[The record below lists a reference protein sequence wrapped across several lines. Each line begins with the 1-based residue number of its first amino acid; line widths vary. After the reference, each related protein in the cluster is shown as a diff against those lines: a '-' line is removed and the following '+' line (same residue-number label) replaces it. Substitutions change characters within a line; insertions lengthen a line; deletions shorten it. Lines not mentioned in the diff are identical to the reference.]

1 MATYSLEL
9 KLNTKKASDCW
20 YLENYFRE
28 VAKISNTVRRFAM
41 RRIERLKRDK
51 NYRDLLAQYIK
62 LIKQDKEKE
71 KETVGKE
78 LSVVVWS
85 YGLTKFYLQKSAL
98 DLRKNLRYV
107 HSTVYQKICDQ
118 VWKGV
123 EKVLYADG
131 KRMHFKKWDDFLS
144 FEGKSNTTGIIYQD
158 GKVYINCTP
167 KRPKGGIILS
177 VKLPNNKN
185 SDHWNYETRCLCDPT
200 KYCRI
205 VRKKFS
211 SGWCYYVQ
219 LIQEGIPPQKHVR
232 GTGRIG
238 IDIGTSTVATVSE
251 TACHLDVLGDSM
263 ETKEKEIRRLQRKM
277 DRSRRA
283 TNPQNYKED
292 GRVKKG
298 KKRWAYSHHYQK
310 MRDQLKTMR
319 RKRTASLKQW
329 QETYANRLL
338 EEGDEVYVED
348 MSFKALKKRKKKTE
362 KKENGRYKSKKRFGK
377 SIGNH
382 APAQFLTI
390 VKRKLDQT
398 GGKYHEVNTRKFKAS
413 QYDHVTDT
421 YTRKKL
427 TKRHHWADRDWV
439 QRDLYSAFLLM
450 NSDKSLEHADRDLCL
465 LHYPSFKILHDQC
478 IEEIIT
484 SDKHIPA
491 SFGFHRA
498 A

>member
-9 KLNTKKASDCW
+9 KLNTKKASDCR

-51 NYRDLLAQYIK
+51 KYRELLTQYIK
-62 LIKQDKEKE
+62 LDKGEEKDAVS
-71 KETVGKE
+71 KK
-78 LSVVVWS
+78 LSAVVWS
-85 YGLTKFYLQKSAL
+85 YGLTKFHLQKTAL

-107 HSTVYQKICDQ
+107 HSTVYQKICDH
-118 VWKGV
+118 VWRGV

-131 KRMHFKKWDDFLS
+131 KRLHFKKWDDFLS
-144 FEGKSNTTGIIYQD
+144 FEGKSNTTGIIYQNE
-158 GKVYINCTP
+158 KVYINCTP

-177 VKLPNNKN
+177 VKLPNNKD

-211 SGWCYYVQ
+211 SGWHYYVQ
-219 LIQEGIPPQKHVR
+219 LIQEGIPPQKHAR
-232 GTGRIG
+232 GIGRIG
-238 IDIGTSTVATVSE
+238 IDIGASTVATVSE
-251 TACHLDVLGDSM
+251 TACHLDVLGDSV

-292 GRVKKG
+292 GTIKKG
-298 KKRWAYSHHYQK
+298 KKRWTYSHHYQK
-310 MRDQLKTMR
+310 MRDQLKAMR
-319 RKRTASLKQW
+319 RKRAAVLKQW
-329 QETYANRLL
+329 QEIYANRLL

-348 MSFKALKKRKKKTE
+348 MSFKGLQKRKKKTE
-362 KKENGRYKSKKRFGK
+362 KKKNGRFKSKKRFGK

-382 APAQFLTI
+382 APAQFLSI

-398 GGKYHEVNTRKFKAS
+398 GANTMRS
-413 QYDHVTDT
+413 
-421 YTRKKL
+421 
-427 TKRHHWADRDWV
+427 
-439 QRDLYSAFLLM
+439 
-450 NSDKSLEHADRDLCL
+450 
-465 LHYPSFKILHDQC
+465 
-478 IEEIIT
+478 
-484 SDKHIPA
+484 IPE
-491 SFGFHRA
+491 SSKPVSMTM
-498 A
+498 

>member
-1 MATYSLEL
+1 
-9 KLNTKKASDCW
+9 
-20 YLENYFRE
+20 
-28 VAKISNTVRRFAM
+28 
-41 RRIERLKRDK
+41 
-51 NYRDLLAQYIK
+51 
-62 LIKQDKEKE
+62 
-71 KETVGKE
+71 
-78 LSVVVWS
+78 
-85 YGLTKFYLQKSAL
+85 
-98 DLRKNLRYV
+98 
-107 HSTVYQKICDQ
+107 
-118 VWKGV
+118 
-123 EKVLYADG
+123 
-131 KRMHFKKWDDFLS
+131 MHFNKWDDFLS

-292 GRVKKG
+292 GTIKKG
-298 KKRWAYSHHYQK
+298 KKRWTYSHHYQK
-310 MRDQLKTMR
+310 MRDQLKAMR
-319 RKRTASLKQW
+319 RKRAAVLKQW
-329 QETYANRLL
+329 QEIYANRLL

-348 MSFKALKKRKKKTE
+348 MSFKGLQKRKKKTE
-362 KKENGRYKSKKRFGK
+362 KKKNGRFKSKKRFGK

-382 APAQFLTI
+382 APAQFLSI

-421 YTRKKL
+421 YTKKKL

-450 NSDKSLEHADRDLCL
+450 NSDQSLEHADRDLCI
-465 LHYPSFKILHDQC
+465 LHYPSFKKLHDQC
-478 IEEIIT
+478 IEEIIA

-491 SFGFHRA
+491 SFGFRRPA
-498 A
+498 

>member
-1 MATYSLEL
+1 MATYSMEL
-9 KLNTKKASDCW
+9 KLNTKKVSDCR

-51 NYRDLLAQYIK
+51 KYRDLLAQYIELGKGEEKDAVSKK
-62 LIKQDKEKE
+62 LSE
-71 KETVGKE
+71 
-78 LSVVVWS
+78 VVWS
-85 YGLTKFYLQKSAL
+85 YGLTKYDLQKTAL
-98 DLRKNLRYV
+98 DLRKNLRYIY
-107 HSTVYQKICDQ
+107 SDVYQKICDQ

-131 KRMHFKKWDDFLS
+131 KRLHFKKWDDFLS
-144 FEGKSNTTGIIYQD
+144 FEGKKNTTGIIYQN
-158 GKVYINCTP
+158 GRVYINCTP

-177 VKLPNNKN
+177 VKLPNNRG

-211 SGWCYYVQ
+211 SRWHYYVQ
-219 LIQEGIPPQKHVR
+219 LIQEGIPPQKHVQ

-251 TACHLDVLGDSM
+251 TACHLDVLGDSV
-263 ETKEKEIRRLQRKM
+263 ETKEKEIRRLQRKI
-277 DRSRRA
+277 DRSRKA

-292 GRVKKG
+292 GTVKKG
-298 KKRWAYSHHYQK
+298 KKRWIYSHHYRK
-310 MRDQLKTMR
+310 LRDQLKVMR
-319 RKRTASLKQW
+319 RKRAAALKQW
-329 QETYANRLL
+329 QEIYANRLL
-338 EEGDEVYVED
+338 EEGNEVYVED

-362 KKENGRYKSKKRFGK
+362 KKENGRFKSKKRFGK

-390 VKRKLDQT
+390 VKRKLVQT

-450 NSDKSLEHADRDLCL
+450 NSDKSLEHADRNLCL
-465 LHYPSFKILHDQC
+465 LHYPSFKKLHDQC
-478 IEEIIT
+478 IEEIIA

>member
-9 KLNTKKASDCW
+9 KLNTKKASDCR

-28 VAKISNTVRRFAM
+28 VARISNTVRRFAM
-41 RRIERLKRDK
+41 RRIECLKRDK

-62 LIKQDKEKE
+62 LIKLKKEEEKE
-71 KETVGKE
+71 AVFKE
-78 LSVVVWS
+78 LSAVVWS
-85 YGLTKFYLQKSAL
+85 YGLTKFHLQKSAL

-107 HSTVYQKICDQ
+107 HSTIYQKICDQ

-131 KRMHFKKWDDFLS
+131 KRLHFKKWDDFLS
-144 FEGKSNTTGIIYQD
+144 FEGKSNTTGIIYQNE
-158 GKVYINCTP
+158 KVYINCTP
-167 KRPKGGIILS
+167 KRSKGGIILS
-177 VKLPNNKN
+177 VKLPNNKD
-185 SDHWNYETRCLCDPT
+185 SDHWNYETRCLCDRT

-211 SGWCYYVQ
+211 SGWHYYVQ
-219 LIQEGIPPQKHVR
+219 LIQEGIPLQKHVR

-251 TACHLDVLGDSM
+251 TACHLDVLGDSV

-292 GRVKKG
+292 GTIKKG
-298 KKRWAYSHHYQK
+298 KKRWIYSHHYREL
-310 MRDQLKTMR
+310 RDQLKTIR
-319 RKRTASLKQW
+319 RKRATALKQW
-329 QETYANRLL
+329 QEIYANQLL
-338 EEGDEVYVED
+338 EEGNEVYVED
-348 MSFKALKKRKKKTE
+348 MSFKGLQKRKKKTE

-398 GGKYHEVNTRKFKAS
+398 GGKYHKVNTRKFKAS

-427 TKRHHWADRDWV
+427 TKRHHWANRDWV

-465 LHYPSFKILHDQC
+465 LHYPSFKKLHDQC
-478 IEEIIT
+478 IEEIIV

-491 SFGFHRA
+491 SFGFRRPL
-498 A
+498 

>member
-9 KLNTKKASDCW
+9 KLNTKKASDCR

-51 NYRDLLAQYIK
+51 KYRELLTQYIK
-62 LIKQDKEKE
+62 LDKGEEKDAVS
-71 KETVGKE
+71 KK
-78 LSVVVWS
+78 LSAVVWS
-85 YGLTKFYLQKSAL
+85 YGLTKFHLQKTAL

-107 HSTVYQKICDQ
+107 HSTVYQKICDH
-118 VWKGV
+118 VWRGV

-131 KRMHFKKWDDFLS
+131 KRLHFKKWDDFLS
-144 FEGKSNTTGIIYQD
+144 FEGKSNTTGIIYQNE
-158 GKVYINCTP
+158 KVYINCTP

-177 VKLPNNKN
+177 VKLPNNKD

-211 SGWCYYVQ
+211 SGWHYYVQ
-219 LIQEGIPPQKHVR
+219 LIQEGIPPQKHAR
-232 GTGRIG
+232 GIGRIG
-238 IDIGTSTVATVSE
+238 IDIGASTVATVSE
-251 TACHLDVLGDSM
+251 TACHLDVLGDSV

-292 GRVKKG
+292 GTIKKG
-298 KKRWAYSHHYQK
+298 KKRWTYSHHYQK
-310 MRDQLKTMR
+310 MRDQLKAMR
-319 RKRTASLKQW
+319 RKRAAVLKQW
-329 QETYANRLL
+329 QEIYANRLL

-348 MSFKALKKRKKKTE
+348 MSFKGLQKRKKKTE
-362 KKENGRYKSKKRFGK
+362 KKKNGRFKSKKRFGK
-377 SIGNH
+377 S
-382 APAQFLTI
+382 I

-421 YTRKKL
+421 YTKKKL

-450 NSDKSLEHADRDLCL
+450 NSDQSLEHADRDLCL
-465 LHYPSFKILHDQC
+465 LHYPSFKKLHDQC
-478 IEEIIT
+478 IEEIIA

-491 SFGFHRA
+491 SFGFRRPA
-498 A
+498 

>member
-9 KLNTKKASDCW
+9 KLNTKKASDCR

-41 RRIERLKRDK
+41 RRIECLKRDK

-62 LIKQDKEKE
+62 LIKLDKGEEKE
-71 KETVGKE
+71 AVSKK
-78 LSVVVWS
+78 LSAVVWS
-85 YGLTKFYLQKSAL
+85 YGLTKFHLQKTAL
-98 DLRKNLRYV
+98 NLRKNLRYV
-107 HSTVYQKICDQ
+107 HSDVYQKICDQ
-118 VWKGV
+118 VWRGV

-131 KRMHFKKWDDFLS
+131 KRLHFKKWDDFLS
-144 FEGKSNTTGIIYQD
+144 FKGKKNTTGIIYQD

-219 LIQEGIPPQKHVR
+219 LIQKGIPPQKHVR

-238 IDIGTSTVATVSE
+238 IDIGASTVATVSE
-251 TACHLDVLGDSM
+251 TACHLDVLGDSV
-263 ETKEKEIRRLQRKM
+263 ETKEKEIKRLQRKM

-283 TNPQNYKED
+283 TNPQYYNED
-292 GRVKKG
+292 GTIKKG
-298 KKRWAYSHHYQK
+298 KKRWSYSHHYK
-310 MRDQLKTMR
+310 RLRDQLKAMR
-319 RKRTASLKQW
+319 RKRAAALKQW
-329 QETYANRLL
+329 QEIYANRLL

-348 MSFKALKKRKKKTE
+348 MRFKALQKRKKKTE
-362 KKENGRYKSKKRFGK
+362 KKKNGRFKSKKRFGK

-413 QYDHVTDT
+413 QYDYVTDT

-427 TKRHHWADRDWV
+427 TKRHHRSNGELV

-450 NSDKSLEHADRDLCL
+450 NSDKNLEHADRNLCL
-465 LHYPSFKILHDQC
+465 LHYPSFKKLHDQC
-478 IEEIIT
+478 IEEIIA
-484 SDKHIPA
+484 SDRHIPA
-491 SFGFHRA
+491 SFGFYRA

>member
-9 KLNTKKASDCW
+9 KLNTKKASDCR

-51 NYRDLLAQYIK
+51 KYRELLTQYIK
-62 LIKQDKEKE
+62 LDKGEEKDAVS
-71 KETVGKE
+71 KK
-78 LSVVVWS
+78 LSAVVWS
-85 YGLTKFYLQKSAL
+85 YGLTKFHLQKTAL

-177 VKLPNNKN
+177 VKLPNNKD

-211 SGWCYYVQ
+211 SGWHYYVQ
-219 LIQEGIPPQKHVR
+219 LIQEGIPPQKHAR
-232 GTGRIG
+232 GIGRIG
-238 IDIGTSTVATVSE
+238 IDIGASTVATVSE
-251 TACHLDVLGDSM
+251 TACHLDVLGDSV

-292 GRVKKG
+292 GTIKKG
-298 KKRWAYSHHYQK
+298 KKRWTYSHHYQK
-310 MRDQLKTMR
+310 NARSVKSNAKEACSCLKTV
-319 RKRTASLKQW
+319 A
-329 QETYANRLL
+329 
-338 EEGDEVYVED
+338 
-348 MSFKALKKRKKKTE
+348 
-362 KKENGRYKSKKRFGK
+362 
-377 SIGNH
+377 
-382 APAQFLTI
+382 
-390 VKRKLDQT
+390 
-398 GGKYHEVNTRKFKAS
+398 
-413 QYDHVTDT
+413 
-421 YTRKKL
+421 
-427 TKRHHWADRDWV
+427 
-439 QRDLYSAFLLM
+439 
-450 NSDKSLEHADRDLCL
+450 RDLCK
-465 LHYPSFKILHDQC
+465 PF
-478 IEEIIT
+478 
-484 SDKHIPA
+484 A
-491 SFGFHRA
+491 RRRG
-498 A
+498 